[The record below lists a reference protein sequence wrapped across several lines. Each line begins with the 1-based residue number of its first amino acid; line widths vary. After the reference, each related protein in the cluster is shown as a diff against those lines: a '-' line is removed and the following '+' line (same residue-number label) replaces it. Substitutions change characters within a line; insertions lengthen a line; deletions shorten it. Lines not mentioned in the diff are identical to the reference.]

1 LYNYLK
7 SLQSNRNKIKEYP
20 YRILLVDDEPD
31 VVLGFEICLED
42 NGFEVDSFNDPIL
55 ALSSFKQGLYSLA
68 LLDIR
73 MPKLNGFELYRE
85 IRKIDDK
92 VKICFMTAFD
102 IQNEQLKEVLP
113 TLDLDEPIVIRKP
126 IRIDDFIAKI
136 KTELS

>member
-1 LYNYLK
+1 MK
-7 SLQSNRNKIKEYP
+7 SLQSNRNNIKEHP
-20 YRILLVDDEPD
+20 YRILIVDDEPD
-31 VVLGFEICLED
+31 VTLGFEIGLED
-42 NGFEVDSFNDPIL
+42 NGFVVDSFNDPIL

-68 LLDIR
+68 LFDIK

-102 IQNEQLKEVLP
+102 IQNEKLKEVLP
-113 TLDLDEPIVIRKP
+113 TLDSEKPIVIRKP
-126 IRIDDFIAKI
+126 IRIDDLIAKI

>member
-1 LYNYLK
+1 MK
-7 SLQSNRNKIKEYP
+7 SLQSNGNKIKEHP

-31 VVLGFEICLED
+31 VVVGFEICLED
-42 NGFEVDSFNDPIL
+42 HGFIVDSFNDPVL

-68 LLDIR
+68 LFDIK

-113 TLDLDEPIVIRKP
+113 TLELEEPIVIRKP
-126 IRIDDFIAKI
+126 IRLDDFIAKI
-136 KTELS
+136 KTKLS

>member
-1 LYNYLK
+1 MK

-68 LLDIR
+68 LFDIR

-92 VKICFMTAFD
+92 IKICFMTAFD

-113 TLDLDEPIVIRKP
+113 LDLEEPIVIRKP

>member
-1 LYNYLK
+1 VK
-7 SLQSNRNKIKEYP
+7 SLQSNRNNIKEHP
-20 YRILLVDDEPD
+20 YRILIVDDEPD
-31 VVLGFEICLED
+31 VTLGFEIGLED
-42 NGFEVDSFNDPIL
+42 NGFVVDSFNDPIL

-68 LLDIR
+68 LFDIK

-102 IQNEQLKEVLP
+102 IQNEKLKEVLP
-113 TLDLDEPIVIRKP
+113 TLDSEKPIVIRKP
-126 IRIDDFIAKI
+126 IRIDDLIAKI

>member
-1 LYNYLK
+1 
-7 SLQSNRNKIKEYP
+7 LQSNRNKIKEYP

>member
-1 LYNYLK
+1 MK